1 MVDKKTEENKTV
13 YVPTENDV
21 VYPDGRVRI
30 GVNKKVNI
38 SIDKEAG
45 VKDQIPVYINNN
57 GETMLV
63 DRGKTVSVNA
73 SAAEIVHEAERLK
86 KVSDDYYTQVSE

>member
-1 MVDKKTEENKTV
+1 MTEKKTNETKAS

-30 GVNKKVNI
+30 GANKKVNI

-63 DRGKTVSVNA
+63 DRGKTVPVKA
-73 SAAEIVHEAERLK
+73 STAEIVHEAERLSG
-86 KVSDDYYTQVSE
+86 VSNDYYAKASE

>member
-1 MVDKKTEENKTV
+1 MADKKTEENKTV
-13 YVPTENDV
+13 YVPTKNDV

-30 GVNKKVNI
+30 GANKKVNI

-86 KVSDDYYTQVSE
+86 EVSDDYYTQVSE